1 MRFHLA
7 YVHVL
12 TPSPEEKKSHPDPK
26 KDRRCNQIKT
36 LSLSLAFSV
45 PWNIKISDSHHVNIA
60 DACRKCYLYLSGR
73 LLAPRVL
80 SQAHTRRFRFLF
92 RNRKCEKKRN
102 QSTMDMSSNPKPTT
116 KQNSLVKS
124 YEIVLISKWHVV
136 ILRWLLLLP
145 FFAFF
150 FFDWTSTS
158 SSLAAR
164 RGDMREMKQRIQ
176 CDIKWNYLC
185 HMNILKLFFKPSF
198 GWVTRSR
205 VEFIR

>member
-12 TPSPEEKKSHPDPK
+12 TPSPKEKKSHPDPK

-92 RNRKCEKKRN
+92 RNRKCEKKKKSKHHGYVLEPEAN
-102 QSTMDMSSNPKPTT
+102 DET
-116 KQNSLVKS
+116 KFARQKLWNCINFEMACCHIAMASAS
-124 YEIVLISKWHVV
+124 PFFRFFFFLIGHQHHH
-136 ILRWLLLLP
+136 RWLL
-145 FFAFF
+145 AGGTRER
-150 FFDWTSTS
+150 WS
-158 SSLAAR
+158 S
-164 RGDMREMKQRIQ
+164 EF
-176 CDIKWNYLC
+176 N
-185 HMNILKLFFKPSF
+185 
-198 GWVTRSR
+198 VT
-205 VEFIR
+205 